1 MSEQKVVY
9 EMSLKDLLTPQIKS
23 ADGAIT
29 HMEGNLHKAGETAGH
44 FGKELISSLGIGFAI
59 FKGFEFVHEGVEAMH
74 GLEQAEAQVRA
85 GLESTRGVAGLTMEA
100 LEDSARAAAAQFKY
114 SRAQIMD
121 MQSILLTFPGVTE
134 KTFDS
139 ASQAIY
145 DMSARLKTDLSS
157 TAIQVGKAL
166 QDPIRGVT
174 ALRRVGVNFSESQT
188 ELIKKMVQGGHAAKA
203 QAFILRELQTEF
215 AGSAKAAA
223 DADPL
228 FKFNKMMGS
237 LKMGVGQLAME
248 LLAKLTPA
256 LEFVADLFKTVFNFL
271 RDNSEIIQDLA
282 IGVGVAAVA
291 WGIYELVVNASAI
304 ATSILTAATAAWNA
318 VLSVTPLGWFL
329 IALGAVTA
337 AVIYCYKHF
346 GYFQGVLMGIWELIK
361 EFGRVVADIFTGV
374 GKVIMGVL
382 TFNPKMV
389 LEGAKQTIGAI
400 ADAGTRMGKAFNKGF
415 DEGMADF
422 AKDQA
427 EKNAPHTIAK
437 KGAQG
442 DAGADAKPQ
451 VNNPK
456 GSKSINIRIDIKN
469 LINEFRIQ
477 TTNITE
483 GAARAKEMV
492 TQALLSAVNDAQIV
506 AGE

>member
-1 MSEQKVVY
+1 MSDQKVVY

-100 LEDSARAAAAQFKY
+100 LEEGARSAAAQYKY
-114 SRAQIMD
+114 SRSQIMD
-121 MQSILLTFPGVTE
+121 MQSILLTFPSVTS
-134 KTFDS
+134 KTFGD

-145 DMSARLKTDLSS
+145 DMSTRLKTDLQG

-188 ELIKKMVQGGHAAKA
+188 ELIKKMVEGGHAAKA

-237 LKMGVGQLAME
+237 IKMGVGQLAME
-248 LLAKLTPA
+248 LLEKLTPA
-256 LEFVADLFKTVFNFL
+256 LEFIADTFKSFFNFL
-271 RDNSEIIQDLA
+271 KDNKEIIIDIA
-282 IGVGVAAVA
+282 IGMGVAAA
-291 WGIYELVVNASAI
+291 AIGIYEIVTNAAAI
-304 ATSILTAATAAWNA
+304 GTAIMTAAQWALNTAMTANPIG
-318 VLSVTPLGWFL
+318 VLIVGIGL
-329 IALGAVTA
+329 IVAGLIQWYRHTA
-337 AVIYCYKHF
+337 QVRA
-346 GYFQGVLMGIWELIK
+346 VLMGLWELLK

-389 LEGAKQTIGAI
+389 LEGAKQTINAI
-400 ADAGTRMGKAFNKGF
+400 SDAGTRMGGAFKKGF

-422 AKDQA
+422 GKEQT

-442 DAGADAKPQ
+442 EAGADAKPQ
-451 VNNPK
+451 INNPK
-456 GSKSINIRIDIKN
+456 GSKNVNIRIDIKN

-477 TTNITE
+477 TTNIAE
-483 GAARAKEMV
+483 GAAKTKEMV
-492 TQALLSAVNDAQIV
+492 TQAILSAVNDSQII